1 MYRKIATGVGAAV
14 LVGISAPAF
23 ADRQATATEIEKIV
37 PVLKAAGYVSWEEIE
52 LDDDGPIFE
61 VDDARKADGTK
72 YDLKLSTSDFQI
84 VRAEKD

>member
-1 MYRKIATGVGAAV
+1 MT
-14 LVGISAPAF
+14 
-23 ADRQATATEIEKIV
+23 T
-37 PVLKAAGYVSWEEIE
+37 
-52 LDDDGPIFE
+52 GPIFE